1 VFTNP
6 GVTKQSVASMVRV
19 AVGSLPA
26 VPIPEMIPLV
36 MATHPPE
43 ISLR

>member
-1 VFTNP
+1 VFTKP
-6 GVTKQSVASMVRV
+6 GVTKQSVASIVRV
-19 AVGSLPA
+19 AAGSLPA
-26 VPIPEMIPLV
+26 VPIPEITPLV